1 MNVASWFNDTI
12 TIAARTGLAAS
23 GNPSYGT
30 PQTGVPARVEIKTKA
45 VINAQGERVFASHW
59 LMTQT
64 EVKVEDRIQLS
75 GESFYRRA
83 IAVAEGKNKCGAVT
97 HYEVWL

>member
-1 MNVASWFNDTI
+1 VNVASWLNDTI
-12 TIAARTGLAAS
+12 TLAARTGLAAS

-45 VINAQGERVFASHW
+45 VVNAQGERVFASHW

-75 GESFYRRA
+75 EESFYRRA
-83 IAVAEGKNKCGAVT
+83 IAVAEGKDKRGAVT

>member
-1 MNVASWFNDTI
+1 MNLSHWFNDEI
-12 TIAARTGLAAS
+12 TVAARTGLAAN

-30 PQTGVPARVEIKTKA
+30 PQTGVRARVERKTKA
-45 VINAQGERVFASHW
+45 VLNKSGEQVQASHW
-59 LMTQT
+59 LAT
-64 EVKVEDRIQLS
+64 ETSIAEGDRVQLA

-83 IAVAEGKNKCGAVT
+83 VAVAEGKDRAGSVT